1 MEQTSQIIGPVVNIL
16 TTHITKQLGYV
27 TSSRKY
33 VRDMSNKMT
42 VLEGKRVDVET
53 HKHANIIN
61 NKETPAR
68 VEGWLGDVENVK
80 KEVQSIS
87 SNVIGCLNIK
97 MRYRLG
103 RNAFNTIKE
112 IERLISEEIYWRDA
126 NIPTGRVN
134 SESVSWSAPSASGE
148 ITQSDFKS
156 RDQTFKDAFRF
167 LQQDDKT
174 SQVIALCG
182 MGGVG
187 KTTMMEQLKTVAHDK
202 KMFDWIVKVVIGN
215 NPNMLSI
222 QNDIALCTGEVLPE
236 ATKAARAEHL
246 CRRFKNIL
254 EDEKTKILVILD
266 DVWEKVELKDIG
278 LTGPLPNGVKL
289 LLTSRNS
296 NICTQIAASVD
307 LVLRLV
313 SVDVLEVAE
322 AQGLFSQITGLSEED
337 DQDLY
342 QIGCDIVKKCGRL
355 PLAIKLI
362 GTTLKHQENFVWR
375 TTLNRL
381 RNNDL
386 DANVQ
391 EIIKISYEHIKYDED
406 KEIFMHCGLFP
417 EDYNIPI
424 EHLTRYV
431 WGLKLLR
438 NVSTLSE
445 ARDLTYTSV
454 RNLINANLLINS
466 DHLGCVKMHDLV
478 LAFVLGRVS
487 KGDPTWIINHSDM
500 SKWGRDELSN
510 SCSKISL
517 TCRGMPEF
525 PRDFKYVNLSL
536 LQLMHGDLLLNFPK
550 DFYENFENLEVIA
563 YYKMQYPL
571 LPRSFHCSTHL
582 RVLLLHECQLMFD
595 YDFVGDLVNLE
606 VLSFA
611 GCSIHKLPSAIGNL
625 RKLKLLDL
633 TGCVDLHIDDGA
645 FKNLHN
651 LEELY
656 MRVGDKKVVRFTE
669 ANFEELKMLS
679 SQLCALE
686 VEFVE
691 KKTWMKNVSFNKLDR
706 FKISIGCLLEVQ
718 YDDKIHLF
726 ENTLK
731 LVTSCNH
738 LLDLKISELFKKT
751 EKLHLQV
758 EDMSRLEDVS
768 HRLYNQHSFSYLK
781 DLVISDCPK
790 LKYLFPV
797 YVASGLRKLERLEV
811 SSCADLEAL
820 VHGDGRE
827 INSESELIK
836 FELLKFLS
844 LENLPKLV
852 CMFLIDHAVDLPQLV
867 ELEVDGL
874 PNFTSIYSYKDNIS
888 TFLNSNVKI
897 SELKKL
903 KITSMKNLKQI
914 LDVSNQ
920 SSEVDVSNISMLR
933 EIEVAGCDSL
943 MNLFPTNPMRLLKH
957 LEKLEVHRC
966 GSIEVIF
973 SIDMGCVGEVEEVC
987 NSSLRR
993 IKVTDSEKVRGVWS
1007 IKCGEYNSSNSSSS
1021 SILIRSIE
1029 AVESIVIKEC
1039 KMFRNVFIP
1048 NNKFDMRA
1056 VEDIIYECG
1065 ESGRN
1070 KEQEFNVT
1078 SNEEIQDV
1086 VENGFNVVFPS
1097 YLIPTFQHQLS
1108 YLSLSGRVNVVF
1120 EMRNGEPETPQDT
1133 EQQILLFPH
1142 LKDLSLS
1149 QMETLTHV
1157 WKCDNWNKFSVLH
1170 KQSSFRSLT
1179 TIYMSRCDKI
1189 KYLFSPLMAKLL
1201 SNLKTIEISTCGG
1214 LEEVVSKR
1222 DDKDEEMATSTTT
1235 NVFPHLHFL
1244 KLRSLKNLKR
1254 IGGGGKIKVSKVVDV
1269 SWSLCQYSKVI
1280 YIYECHALSS
1290 AIPYYAIGQMQ
1301 NLQELQVIRCGS
1313 MLEVFETQ
1321 GINNSDGGSSSTK
1334 IDEGNGG
1341 AHTTTL
1347 SIPKIKN
1354 INVPQLS
1361 GLKKLTIVSCN
1372 RLHHVFT
1379 FSTLGSLRQLEV
1391 LSIRSCKSM
1400 EVIVKKE
1407 NGEQRKVV
1415 VFPRLTSLTLLDL
1428 PNLNGFFL
1436 GMNDFQWSLLEKV
1449 TISRCP
1455 QMMVFT
1461 SGQSIA
1467 PKLKYIHTRLGKHS
1481 LDSCGLNFHVTR
1493 DLHQTI
1499 LPSSE
1504 HTSWCSTTLEPL
1516 PWSFHNLIEIDMQWN
1531 RDVKSII
1538 PFNELLHLQKL
1549 ERIQVI
1555 SCENVE
1561 EVFEV
1566 EAMEEELGLELLFRE
1581 EEDVEVFEGR
1591 NSESQTQTLLVQIPN
1606 LTQLKLDDLSH
1617 LKYIWKSNHHVLEFP
1632 NLTTLFI
1639 QSCPV
1644 LKHVFT
1650 SSMVFSMQQLQD
1662 LYIGG
1667 CKNLKV
1673 IVKEEE
1679 EESEC
1684 DAKVNKTLK
1693 LPCLKSLKLEYL
1705 KSLEGFCLGKGDFS
1719 FPSLHTLEIKK
1730 CPEIK
1735 VFTKGNV
1742 AAPALHVI
1750 DTSFGRCCITE
1761 DIDSFIKT
1769 KQNEGFRV

>member
-1 MEQTSQIIGPVVNIL
+1 MEQLSQIVGPVVNIL
-16 TTHITKQLGYV
+16 TTYITKQLGYV

-42 VLEGKRVDVET
+42 VLEGKRVDVEK

-97 MRYRLG
+97 LRYRLG

-156 RDQTFKDAFRF
+156 RDQTFKDALRF

-222 QNDIALCTGEVLPE
+222 QNDIALCTGDVLPE

-246 CRRFKNIL
+246 SRRFKKIL
-254 EDEKTKILVILD
+254 EDGEKKILVILD

-278 LTGPLPNGVKL
+278 LTVPLPNGVKL
-289 LLTSRNS
+289 LLTSRDS

-313 SVDVLEVAE
+313 SVDVLEEAE
-322 AQGLFSQITGLSEED
+322 AQGLFSQITGLSKED

-438 NVSTLSE
+438 NVSSLSE
-445 ARDLTYTSV
+445 ARDRTYTSV

-466 DHLGCVKMHDLV
+466 DHPGCVKMHDLV

-487 KGDPTWIINHSDM
+487 TGDPIWIINHSDM
-500 SKWGRDELSN
+500 SKWGRDKLSK
-510 SCSKISL
+510 SCSEISL
-517 TCRGMPEF
+517 ICRGMSEF

-582 RVLLLHECQLMFD
+582 RVLLLHEYQLMFD

-611 GCSIHKLPSAIGNL
+611 RCSIHKLPSAIGNL

-656 MRVGDKKVVRFTE
+656 MRVGDNKVVRFTE

-686 VEFVE
+686 VEFFE
-691 KKTWMKNVSFNKLDR
+691 KKTWMKNVSFKKLDK

-718 YDDKIHLF
+718 KANKIHSF

-768 HRLYNQHSFSYLK
+768 HHLYNQHSFSYLK
-781 DLVISDCPK
+781 DLVISNCPK
-790 LKYLFPV
+790 LIYLFPV
-797 YVASGLRKLERLEV
+797 YVASGLRKLERLKV
-811 SSCADLEAL
+811 SSCVVMEAL
-820 VHGDGRE
+820 VHGDGSE

-836 FELLKFLS
+836 FEQLKFLS

-867 ELEVDGL
+867 ELEVDRL
-874 PNFTSIYSYKDNIS
+874 PNFTCIYSYKENIS
-888 TFLNSNVKI
+888 TFLNSKVKF

-903 KITSMKNLKQI
+903 KIKSMKNLKQI
-914 LDVSNQ
+914 LDVSNE
-920 SSEVDVSNISMLR
+920 SSEVDVSNISTLR
-933 EIEVAGCDSL
+933 KIEVAGCDSL
-943 MNLFPTNPMRLLKH
+943 MNLFPF
-957 LEKLEVHRC
+957 
-966 GSIEVIF
+966 EVIF
-973 SIDMGCVGEVEEVC
+973 NIQ
-987 NSSLRR
+987 
-993 IKVTDSEKVRGVWS
+993 
-1007 IKCGEYNSSNSSSS
+1007 
-1021 SILIRSIE
+1021 
-1029 AVESIVIKEC
+1029 AVESIEIVEC

-1070 KEQEFNVT
+1070 KEQEFHVT
-1078 SNEEIQDV
+1078 SNEEIQEV
-1086 VENGFNVVFPS
+1086 VENSFNVVFPS

-1108 YLSLSGRVNVVF
+1108 SLSLSGINRVNVVF
-1120 EMRNGEPETPQDT
+1120 EMRNGEPETPQDEDT
-1133 EQQILLFPH
+1133 EQQILLFPY
-1142 LKDLSLS
+1142 LKDLRLS
-1149 QMETLTHV
+1149 QMERLTHV
-1157 WKCDNWNKFSVLH
+1157 WKCDNWNKFSILH
-1170 KQSSFRSLT
+1170 NQSSFHNLT
-1179 TIYMSRCDKI
+1179 TIHMYGCNKI

-1201 SNLKTIEISTCGG
+1201 SNLKTIEITRCDCM
-1214 LEEVVSKR
+1214 EEVVSKR

-1235 NVFPHLHFL
+1235 SLFPHLHSLTLRRL
-1244 KLRSLKNLKR
+1244 KKLKR
-1254 IGGGGKIKVSKVVDV
+1254 IGGGGGKNKVSKVVDV

-1280 YIYECHALSS
+1280 HIEQCDALSS
-1290 AIPYYAIGQMQ
+1290 AIPSYAIGQMQ
-1301 NLQELQVIRCGS
+1301 NLQELHVFFCGS

-1361 GLKKLTIVSCN
+1361 GLKKLRIGYCN

-1379 FSTLGSLRQLEV
+1379 FSTLESLRQLEE
-1391 LSIRSCKSM
+1391 LSIWGCKSM

-1415 VFPRLTSLTLLDL
+1415 VFPRLKSLGLGNL

-1436 GMNDFQWSLLEKV
+1436 GMNDFQWSLLEEV
-1449 TISRCP
+1449 TISQCP
-1455 QMMVFT
+1455 QMIVFT

-1467 PKLKYIHTRLGKHS
+1467 PELKYIHTRLGKHT
-1481 LDSCGLNFHVTR
+1481 LDCGLNFHVTR

-1499 LPSSE
+1499 LPS
-1504 HTSWCSTTLEPL
+1504 WCSTTLERL
-1516 PWSFHNLIEIDMQWN
+1516 PWSFHNLIELHMQYN
-1531 RDVKSII
+1531 DDVKSII

-1549 ERIQVI
+1549 ERIQVDG
-1555 SCENVE
+1555 CVNVE

-1566 EAMEEELGLELLFRE
+1566 EAMEEEL
-1581 EEDVEVFEGR
+1581 EVFEVEAMEGR

-1606 LTQLKLDDLSH
+1606 LTQLKLIALSH

-1639 QSCPV
+1639 ESCLV

-1650 SSMVFSMQQLQD
+1650 SSMVVSMQQLQD
-1662 LYIGG
+1662 LYIGH
-1667 CKNLKV
+1667 CENLKV

-1684 DAKVNKTLK
+1684 DAKVNETLK
-1693 LPCLKSLKLEYL
+1693 LPCLKSLKLENL
-1705 KSLEGFCLGKGDFS
+1705 RSLEGFCLGQGDIS
-1719 FPSLHTLEIKK
+1719 FPSLHTLVIKK
-1730 CPEIK
+1730 CPEIT

-1761 DIDSFIKT
+1761 DINSFIKT
-1769 KQNEGFRV
+1769 KQNEGFSFS

>member
-1 MEQTSQIIGPVVNIL
+1 MEQTSQIVGPVVNIL
-16 TTHITKQLGYV
+16 TTHIAKQLGYV
-27 TSSRKY
+27 TSSSKY

-42 VLEGKRVDVET
+42 VLEGKRVDVEK

-126 NIPTGRVN
+126 NIPVGRVN

-156 RDQTFKDAFRF
+156 RDKTFKDALRF

-246 CRRFKNIL
+246 CRRFKKIL
-254 EDEKTKILVILD
+254 EDGKNKILVILD

-278 LTGPLPNGVKL
+278 LTVPLPNGVKL
-289 LLTSRNS
+289 LLTSRDS

-313 SVDVLEVAE
+313 SVDVLEEAE
-322 AQGLFSQITGLSEED
+322 AQGLFSQITGLSKED

-362 GTTLKHQENFVWR
+362 GTTLKHQENFIWR

-424 EHLTRYV
+424 EHLTRYA

-438 NVSTLSE
+438 NVFTLSE
-445 ARDLTYTSV
+445 ARDRTYTCV

-466 DHLGCVKMHDLV
+466 DHPGCVKMHDLV

-500 SKWGRDELSN
+500 SKWGRDELSK
-510 SCSKISL
+510 SCSEISL
-517 TCRGMPEF
+517 TCRGMSEF

-536 LQLMHGDLLLNFPK
+536 LQLMHGDLLLNFRK
-550 DFYENFENLEVIA
+550 DFYENFKNLEVIA
-563 YYKMQYPL
+563 YYRMQYPL
-571 LPRSFHCSTHL
+571 LPRSFQCSTHL

-611 GCSIHKLPSAIGNL
+611 HCGIHKLPSAIGNL

-633 TGCVDLHIDDGA
+633 TGCVDLHIDDGT

-656 MRVGDKKVVRFTE
+656 MRVGDEKVVRFTE

-691 KKTWMKNVSFNKLDR
+691 KKTWMKNVSFKKLVK
-706 FKISIGCLLEVQ
+706 FKISIGCLFEVQ
-718 YDDKIHLF
+718 KANKIHSF

-738 LLDLKISELFKKT
+738 LLDFKISELFKKT

-768 HRLYNQHSFSYLK
+768 HHPYNQHSFSYLK
-781 DLVISDCPK
+781 DLVISGCPK

-797 YVASGLRKLERLEV
+797 YVASGLRKLERLKV
-811 SSCADLEAL
+811 SSCSVLEAL
-820 VHGDGRE
+820 VHGDGSE

-836 FELLKFLS
+836 FELLNFLS
-844 LENLPKLV
+844 LRNLPKLV

-888 TFLNSNVKI
+888 TFLNSKVNI

-903 KITSMKNLKQI
+903 KVKSMKNLEQI

-920 SSEVDVSNISMLR
+920 SGEVDVSNISMLR
-933 EIEVAGCDSL
+933 EIEVAECDSL

-957 LEKLEVHRC
+957 LEKLEVDGC

-973 SIDMGCVGEVEEVC
+973 SIDLGCVGEVEEVC
-987 NSSLRR
+987 NSSLRT
-993 IKVTDSEKVRGVWS
+993 IKVTYSEKVRGVWS
-1007 IKCGEYNSSNSSSS
+1007 IKYGEFNSSSS
-1021 SILIRSIE
+1021 SSIIISSIQ
-1029 AVESIVIKEC
+1029 AVESIKIKEC

-1078 SNEEIQDV
+1078 SNKEIQDV

-1120 EMRNGEPETPQDT
+1120 EMRNGEPETPQDEDT

-1179 TIYMSRCDKI
+1179 TIYMYQCDKI

-1201 SNLKTIEISTCGG
+1201 SNLKTIEIYVCGG

-1235 NVFPHLHFL
+1235 SLFPLLHSL
-1244 KLRSLKNLKR
+1244 TLRSLKNLKR

-1280 YIYECHALSS
+1280 RIDSCHALSS
-1290 AIPYYAIGQMQ
+1290 AVPSYAIGQMQ

-1321 GINNSDGGSSSTK
+1321 GINKSSGGSNSTK

-1354 INVPQLS
+1354 VNVSQLS
-1361 GLKKLTIVSCN
+1361 GLKKLRIGYCN

-1379 FSTLGSLRQLEV
+1379 FSTLESLRQLEE
-1391 LSIRSCKSM
+1391 LGIWRCKSM

-1415 VFPRLTSLTLLDL
+1415 VFPRLKSLELVGL

-1449 TISRCP
+1449 TISQCP
-1455 QMMVFT
+1455 QMIVFT
-1461 SGQSIA
+1461 SGQSMA
-1467 PKLKYIHTRLGKHS
+1467 PELKYIHTSLGKHT

-1504 HTSWCSTTLEPL
+1504 HTSGCSTTLERL
-1516 PWSFHNLIEIDMQWN
+1516 PWSFHNLIEIDMLYN
-1531 RDVKSII
+1531 EDVKSII

-1549 ERIQVI
+1549 ERIQVRR
-1555 SCENVE
+1555 CANVE

-1581 EEDVEVFEGR
+1581 EEEVEVFEGR

-1606 LTQLKLDDLSH
+1606 LTQLELIHLSH
-1617 LKYIWKSNHHVLEFP
+1617 LKYIWKSNHHLLEFP

-1639 QSCPV
+1639 QSCHV

-1650 SSMVFSMQQLQD
+1650 RSMVVSMQQLQD

-1679 EESEC
+1679 ESEC
-1684 DAKVNKTLK
+1684 DAKVNETLK
-1693 LPCLKSLKLEYL
+1693 LPCLKSLKLESL
-1705 KSLEGFCLGKGDFS
+1705 RSLEGFFLGKGDFS
-1719 FPSLHTLEIKK
+1719 FPSLHTLEINE
-1730 CPEIK
+1730 CPEIS

-1761 DIDSFIKT
+1761 DINSFIKT